1 MSNKAQAIWHG
12 FSCDGA
18 CCRHNKHLGVC
29 PHWRVCTFHLREE
42 AARIKEERESSARIE
57 IAKAWDL

>member
-1 MSNKAQAIWHG
+1 MSQKLAATFHG
-12 FSCDGA
+12 APCEGK
-18 CCRHNKHLGVC
+18 CCTQLRHLGIC
-29 PHWRVCTFHLREE
+29 AHGYACQHHLREE